1 MKKTDATLGFSLIE
15 VLVATAIL
23 AVGLLAIFASLS
35 PSIGMYSTARR
46 LQELQ
51 WIAAL
56 GELRHPLAGYEKLED
71 IVVDEDD
78 SLAEDD
84 ESLGEGCI
92 FSRTID
98 EKELEEDE
106 EDDGLY
112 VIRTTIEWGKGGE
125 REEFVRLLWDPDAGG
140 YSP

>member
-1 MKKTDATLGFSLIE
+1 MATTSASRGFSLIE

-51 WIAAL
+51 WIVAL
-56 GELRHPLAGYEKLED
+56 AELRHPLAGYEKLDD
-71 IVVDEDD
+71 IVVEEDAE
-78 SLAEDD
+78 LAEKG

-92 FSRTID
+92 FSRTVD
-98 EKELEEDE
+98 EKEIEEDE
-106 EDDGLY
+106 DDDGIY
-112 VIRTTIEWGKGGE
+112 VIRTSIEWGKGGE
-125 REEFVRLLWDPDAGG
+125 REEFTRLLWDPDAGG